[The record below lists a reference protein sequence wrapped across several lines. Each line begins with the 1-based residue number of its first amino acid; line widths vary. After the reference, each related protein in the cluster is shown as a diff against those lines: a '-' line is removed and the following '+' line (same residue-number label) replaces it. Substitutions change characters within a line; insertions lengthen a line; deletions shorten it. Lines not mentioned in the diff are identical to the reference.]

1 VADEDGGLSWSA
13 VRGAPGGDDYQ
24 RIWINPNDTQI
35 ILAVADQGA
44 VVSANRGRS
53 WSNWYNQNTAAMY
66 HVTTDNAFPYRVC
79 SGQQDSGSAC
89 VQSRSDD
96 GRITFH
102 DWHPANIQE
111 YGIAA
116 PDPMNPEIVFGSQRT
131 GVSRYD
137 RRTGQTTQVGPDT
150 SGTLPGGGAMNRN
163 VRTMPLHFS
172 PVDGTTIFY
181 APTSCGRASITGTRG
196 RESRR
201 T

>member
-1 VADEDGGLSWSA
+1 MDLAVHDIAAHVGCSGHESKCRNRENQEDRENQYEAEAKQQVETAAKQPYAQAAPPRVSVPGSSYGHVFLSEDGGLTWSA

-24 RIWINPNDTQI
+24 RIWINPTDTQI
-35 ILAVADQGA
+35 VLVVADQGA

-102 DWHPANIQE
+102 DWHPVNIQ
-111 YGIAA
+111 
-116 PDPMNPEIVFGSQRT
+116 
-131 GVSRYD
+131 
-137 RRTGQTTQVGPDT
+137 
-150 SGTLPGGGAMNRN
+150 
-163 VRTMPLHFS
+163 
-172 PVDGTTIFY
+172 
-181 APTSCGRASITGTRG
+181 
-196 RESRR
+196 
-201 T
+201 